1 MCQNLW
7 PDELKILVIDHEQEA
22 LNLIRLSLEP
32 AGFRV
37 LRTTDPEEGMYLA
50 LSEEPDL
57 LILDIAIPVI
67 DGYEL
72 LRRFRRH
79 AKLAHVPAIVV
90 SARAG
95 TVDQRRILQ
104 LFQPAA
110 NTVDAY
116 VGKPFDPAHLL
127 QTVKNVL
134 VTHKG
139 YLLEKNRA
147 GEQANGRQAVER
159 AG

>member
-1 MCQNLW
+1 MCRNLW
-7 PDELKILVIDHEQEA
+7 PDELKILVIDNEQEA

-37 LRTTDPEEGMYLA
+37 LRTSDPEEGMYLA
-50 LSEEPDL
+50 MSEEPDL

-79 AKLAHVPAIVV
+79 AKLANVPAIVV

-95 TVDQRRILQ
+95 TVDQQRVLQ
-104 LFQPAA
+104 LFQPTE
-110 NTVDAY
+110 NMVDAY

-134 VTHKG
+134 ADHKD

-147 GEQANGRQAVER
+147 TEKANGRQAVE
-159 AG
+159 G